1 MISEKFYWLILIL
14 FFGIVVFI
22 NSPKD
27 FTDLG
32 GDSAQYII
40 LAESIA
46 KGLGFKAINL
56 PSAPFFYHF
65 PPLFPLI
72 LSFIIYFFGRNF
84 YLMHIL
90 ISLFGLSGLFFFYL
104 LFKKY
109 TGRKSIF
116 LIFLLMTNL
125 AFILYSSF
133 YILSDVPYFFFSGF
147 TLYFLFLYI
156 NKKDVISKEALFF
169 VLGLILSY
177 FTRYVALTLFFASI
191 FALYFLDSSGKKWR
205 KIIFV
210 SLSFLIPFL
219 IWQITASLFSSSAI
233 SGYSKQFFLID
244 PYRPYLGT
252 ITKHPQAVFTRFI
265 TGINYYY
272 SILPKAF
279 GILFIK
285 RGTFWN
291 ELFSFIFL
299 SLILLGIW
307 VSIHTKQR
315 YCFFYYF
322 FLYLFLIILWPFK
335 EGLRLLLPVLPFFY
349 FYLFKGV
356 EKIFQKRVFSL
367 SFFSILFFINL
378 ITLSHIPSFKKQP
391 PPLKNF
397 ILIHQWIKKNL
408 PDKGII
414 VSRKPTVTYLF
425 TQHKSIIY
433 PFSSPQGIWEKIKKE
448 KVKYIIIDEFSYQTY
463 HYLLPFIYKYRKN
476 LKLLYRIGNTG
487 IVEVI
492 RR

>member
-1 MISEKFYWLILIL
+1 MTLEKFCWLILIL
-14 FFGIVVFI
+14 FFGIIVFI
-22 NSPKD
+22 NSPQD

-40 LAESIA
+40 LAESII

-90 ISLFGLSGLFFFYL
+90 ISLFGFLGLFFFYL

-109 TGRKSIF
+109 IGKKSIF
-116 LIFLLMTNL
+116 LTLLLATNL
-125 AFILYSSF
+125 IFILYSSF
-133 YILSDVPYFFFSGF
+133 YILSDIPYLFFSGF

-156 NKKDVISKEALFF
+156 NKKDVISKEAIFF
-169 VLGLILSY
+169 ILGLILSY
-177 FTRYVALTLFFASI
+177 FTRYVALTLFFSSL
-191 FALYFLDSSGKKWR
+191 FALYFLDTSGRKWK

-219 IWQITASLFSSSAI
+219 IWQIIASFFSPSAV
-233 SGYSKQFFLID
+233 SNYSKQFFLID

-252 ITKHPQAVFTRFI
+252 ITEHPQAIFTRFI
-265 TGINYYY
+265 KGVNYYY
-272 SILPKAF
+272 SLLPKAF
-279 GILFIK
+279 GVVFIK
-285 RGTFWN
+285 RGTLWN
-291 ELFSFIFL
+291 ELLSFIFL
-299 SLILLGIW
+299 FLILSGIW
-307 VSIHTKQR
+307 ASIRTRQK

-322 FLYLFLIILWPFK
+322 FIYLFLIILWPFK
-335 EGLRLLLPVLPFFY
+335 EGLRFLLPVLPFFY

-356 EKIFQKRVFSL
+356 EKIFQKRVIFL
-367 SFFSILFFINL
+367 SFFFSLFFINL
-378 ITLSHIPSFKKQP
+378 VALSHISSFKKLP
-391 PPLKNF
+391 PSLKNF

-414 VSRKPTVTYLF
+414 ISRKPTVTYFF

-433 PFSSPQGIWEKIKKE
+433 PFSSPEEIWGKIKKE

-463 HYLLPFIYKYRKN
+463 YYLLPFIYKYRKN

-487 IVEVI
+487 IFKVLLD
-492 RR
+492 